1 MINLNDRIER
11 MCHLSPEFVDI
22 TWGAGGSRPAAT
34 LEVVS
39 NVQKVLGVETC
50 MHLICIDNPIKN
62 IDKALKEA
70 RTCGNQN
77 ILALRGDA
85 PNGQK
90 SWTPCKDGL
99 PSATALVRHIRAT
112 HGDYFGIGVAAYPE
126 LHPESPTLEHDLYY
140 LKQKIDAGADFIV
153 TQLFFDV
160 PKFLDWVR
168 EVRRYGVG
176 IEVPIV
182 PGLMPIQTYAGF
194 KKNVVDAGLSVPQ
207 WILDGLEAVKED
219 EVAVR
224 QFGVEVGVKMVREL
238 VESGLV
244 AGVHFYTFNLE
255 KSTRLILEG
264 AGLVPCSSPS
274 SSQQQLSSADGSSSV
289 ASTSTTPPPRSLSSS
304 PEQTTLSVIRKDKP
318 WRTHFLP
325 HRRRQEHQRPI
336 FWANRPKS
344 YISRTETW
352 HQFPSTAN
360 QWQRSVNKYGS
371 LEGYGVGIK
380 YPTAA
385 EARLHWSN
393 NDGRQPRRVGD
404 LSEVFQRYWRGEL
417 QTLPWCDHPCGAG
430 VESGGEWE
438 SYRDRLV
445 ELNGVGCYL
454 AINAQP
460 VVNGVKSDDK
470 VFGWGPSGGY
480 VYQKA
485 FLEFFVSPDQL
496 PILIDRLKTQY
507 PTYTY
512 NAINHSGSTFFH
524 SSSSPKSKSK
534 SRCRSK
540 HTNTNADKEDDEEE
554 EEEEEEEPNTVTW
567 GVFPNHEIVQPTI
580 VERSSFLAWK
590 DEAFA
595 LWDQWAQ
602 CFEGGETESDLTRKV
617 LDEVRGTWYLMNIVN
632 NDYHEPTGVFD
643 LFEEDFVRV
652 KKVREADAKVV
663 AVEASDVSQVLE
675 AKEVTEVEEEVEK
688 ATRRKEE
695 KDGSNVFSNAL
706 AAVVVA
712 AAAAAGGRGVCQ
724 DLVVVENLAV
734 AEANCSA

>member
-1 MINLNDRIER
+1 MKIVDRIHQRQEEGRPFFSFEYFSPKTAQGMINLNDRIER

-50 MHLICIDNPIKN
+50 MHLICTDNPIKN

-70 RTCGNQN
+70 RACGNQN

-85 PNGQK
+85 PSGQK

-264 AGLVPCSSPS
+264 AGLVPF
-274 SSQQQLSSADGSSSV
+274 
-289 ASTSTTPPPRSLSSS
+289 
-304 PEQTTLSVIRKDKP
+304 IRKDKP

-470 VFGWGPSGGY
+470 VLGWGPSGGY

-512 NAINHSGSTFFH
+512 NAINHS
-524 SSSSPKSKSK
+524 
-534 SRCRSK
+534 
-540 HTNTNADKEDDEEE
+540 DDEEE

-652 KKVREADAKVV
+652 KEVREADAKVV

-688 ATRRKEE
+688 ATRRQEE

-724 DLVVVENLAV
+724 ELVVVENIAV

>member
-1 MINLNDRIER
+1 MKIADRIHQRQEEGRPFFSFEYFSPKTAQGMINLNDRIER

-50 MHLICIDNPIKN
+50 MHLICTDNSIKN

-70 RTCGNQN
+70 RACGNQN

-224 QFGVEVGVKMVREL
+224 LFGVEVGVKMVREL

-264 AGLVPCSSPS
+264 AGLVPF
-274 SSQQQLSSADGSSSV
+274 
-289 ASTSTTPPPRSLSSS
+289 
-304 PEQTTLSVIRKDKP
+304 IRKDKP

-430 VESGGEWE
+430 VEGGGEWE

-470 VFGWGPSGGY
+470 VLGWGPSGGY

-512 NAINHSGSTFFH
+512 NAINHS
-524 SSSSPKSKSK
+524 
-534 SRCRSK
+534 
-540 HTNTNADKEDDEEE
+540 DDEEE

-632 NDYHEPTGVFD
+632 NDYHEPTGVYD

-688 ATRRKEE
+688 VTRRKEE

-724 DLVVVENLAV
+724 ELVVVENIAV

>member
-1 MINLNDRIER
+1 

-39 NVQKVLGVETC
+39 NVQKVL
-50 MHLICIDNPIKN
+50 
-62 IDKALKEA
+62 
-70 RTCGNQN
+70 
-77 ILALRGDA
+77 ALRGD
-85 PNGQK
+85 PPSDQK

-126 LHPESPTLEHDLYY
+126 LHPESPTLERDLYY
-140 LKQKIDAGADFIV
+140 LKQKIDAGAEFIV

-160 PKFLDWVR
+160 PQFLDWVR

-182 PGLMPIQTYAGF
+182 PGLMPIQTYTGF
-194 KKNVVDAGLSVPQ
+194 RKNVVDAGLSVPQ

-219 EVAVR
+219 EAAVR
-224 QFGVEVGVKMVREL
+224 QFGVEVGVKMVKEL

-244 AGVHFYTFNLE
+244 SGVHFYTFNLE
-255 KSTRLILEG
+255 TSTRLILEG
-264 AGLVPCSSPS
+264 TGLVTCPSPS
-274 SSQQQLSSADGSSSV
+274 SSQQQPSSSDSSNSV
-289 ASTSTTPPPRSLSSS
+289 ASTSTTPPPPSPSSAPKQS
-304 PEQTTLSVIRKDKP
+304 TLSVIRKDKP

-325 HRRRQEHQRPI
+325 HRRREEHQRPI

-344 YISRTETW
+344 YISRTDTW
-352 HQFPSTAN
+352 HQFPSAAN
-360 QWQRSVNKYGS
+360 QWQRSLDKYGS

-385 EARLHWSN
+385 EARLHWSKN
-393 NDGRQPRRVGD
+393 GGGQPRRVED

-417 QTLPWCDHPCGAG
+417 QTLPWCDHPCRAG
-430 VESGGEWE
+430 GGSGGEME

-454 AINAQP
+454 AINSQP

-470 VFGWGPSGGY
+470 VLGWGPSSGY
-480 VYQKA
+480 IYQKA

-496 PILIDRLKTQY
+496 PILINRLETHF
-507 PTYTY
+507 PNYTY

-524 SSSSPKSKSK
+524 SSSPKSK

-540 HTNTNADKEDDEEE
+540 HTNANADKDDKE

-567 GVFPNHEIVQPTI
+567 GVFLNHEIVQPTI

-602 CFEGGETESDLTRKV
+602 CFEGETESDSTRETRKV
-617 LDEVRGTWYLMNIVN
+617 LDEVREKWCLMNIVN
-632 NDYHEPTGVFD
+632 NDYHQPTGVFD
-643 LFEEDFVRV
+643 LFEEDFVRAA
-652 KKVREADAKVV
+652 KAREADAKVV
-663 AVEASDVSQVLE
+663 VAEASGVSQVLE
-675 AKEVTEVEEEVEK
+675 TKEAAGVEEEEER
-688 ATRRKEE
+688 AMRRKEE
-695 KDGSNVFSNAL
+695 EEDGSNVFSNAL

-712 AAAAAGGRGVCQ
+712 AAAAGSHGVCQ
-724 DLVVVENLAV
+724 GLAVENV
-734 AEANCSA
+734 ALTEASCSA

>member
-1 MINLNDRIER
+1 

-50 MHLICIDNPIKN
+50 MHLICTDNPIEN

-70 RTCGNQN
+70 RACGNQN
-77 ILALRGDA
+77 ILALRGD
-85 PNGQK
+85 PPRGQK
-90 SWTPCKDGL
+90 TWTPCKDGL

-126 LHPESPTLEHDLYY
+126 LHPESPTLERDLYY
-140 LKQKIDAGADFIV
+140 LKQKIDAGAEFIV

-160 PKFLDWVR
+160 PRFLDWVR

-194 KKNVVDAGLSVPQ
+194 RKNVVDAGLSVPQ
-207 WILDGLEAVKED
+207 WILDGLEAIKED

-224 QFGVEVGVKMVREL
+224 QFGVEVGVKMVKEL
-238 VESGLV
+238 VESGLIS
-244 AGVHFYTFNLE
+244 GVHFYTFNLE
-255 KSTRLILEG
+255 TSTRLILEG
-264 AGLVPCSSPS
+264 AGLVP
-274 SSQQQLSSADGSSSV
+274 L
-289 ASTSTTPPPRSLSSS
+289 
-304 PEQTTLSVIRKDKP
+304 IRKDKP
-318 WRTHFLP
+318 WRIHFLP
-325 HRRRQEHQRPI
+325 HRRREEHQRPI

-352 HQFPSTAN
+352 HQFPSSAN
-360 QWQRSVNKYGS
+360 QWQRSLDKYGS
-371 LEGYGVGIK
+371 LKGYGVGIK

-393 NDGRQPRRVGD
+393 NGGGQPRRVED

-417 QTLPWCDHPCGAG
+417 QTLPWCDHPCRAG
-430 VESGGEWE
+430 VGSGGEME

-454 AINAQP
+454 AINSQP

-470 VFGWGPSGGY
+470 VLGWGPSSGY

-485 FLEFFVSPDQL
+485 FLEFFVSPDRL
-496 PILIDRLKTQY
+496 PILINRLETHF
-507 PTYTY
+507 PNYTY

-524 SSSSPKSKSK
+524 SSSPKSK
-534 SRCRSK
+534 SRCQSK
-540 HTNTNADKEDDEEE
+540 HTNANADKDDK
-554 EEEEEEEPNTVTW
+554 EEEEPNTVTW
-567 GVFPNHEIVQPTI
+567 GVFPNQEIVQPTI

-602 CFEGGETESDLTRKV
+602 CFEGETESDLTRETRRV
-617 LDEVRGTWYLMNIVN
+617 LDEVREKWYLMNVVN
-632 NDYHEPTGVFD
+632 NDYHQPTGVFN
-643 LFEEDFVRV
+643 LFEEDFVRAA
-652 KKVREADAKVV
+652 KAREADTKVV
-663 AVEASDVSQVLE
+663 AAEVSDVSQVLE
-675 AKEVTEVEEEVEK
+675 TKEAAGVEEEK
-688 ATRRKEE
+688 ALRRKEE
-695 KDGSNVFSNAL
+695 KEEGSNVFSNAL

-712 AAAAAGGRGVCQ
+712 AAAAGSRGVCQ
-724 DLVVVENLAV
+724 ELAVENVAV
-734 AEANCSA
+734 TEARCSA

>member
-1 MINLNDRIER
+1 M
-11 MCHLSPEFVDI
+11 
-22 TWGAGGSRPAAT
+22 
-34 LEVVS
+34 
-39 NVQKVLGVETC
+39 
-50 MHLICIDNPIKN
+50 
-62 IDKALKEA
+62 
-70 RTCGNQN
+70 
-77 ILALRGDA
+77 
-85 PNGQK
+85 
-90 SWTPCKDGL
+90 
-99 PSATALVRHIRAT
+99 
-112 HGDYFGIGVAAYPE
+112 
-126 LHPESPTLEHDLYY
+126 
-140 LKQKIDAGADFIV
+140 

-182 PGLMPIQTYAGF
+182 PGLMPIQTYTGF

-244 AGVHFYTFNLE
+244 SGVHFYTFNLE

-274 SSQQQLSSADGSSSV
+274 SPQQQLSSSDGSSSV
-289 ASTSTTPPPRSLSSS
+289 ASTSATSPPRSLSSS
-304 PEQTTLSVIRKDKP
+304 PKQTTLSVIRKDKP

-404 LSEVFQRYWRGEL
+404 LSEVFQKYWRGEL

-460 VVNGVKSDDK
+460 MVNGVKSDDK
-470 VFGWGPSGGY
+470 VLGWGPSGGY
-480 VYQKA
+480 VYQK
-485 FLEFFVSPDQL
+485 VSPGIDVVETL
-496 PILIDRLKTQY
+496 SPFLIDY
-507 PTYTY
+507 
-512 NAINHSGSTFFH
+512 FFLCWFQM
-524 SSSSPKSKSK
+524 
-534 SRCRSK
+534 R
-540 HTNTNADKEDDEEE
+540 
-554 EEEEEEEPNTVTW
+554 
-567 GVFPNHEIVQPTI
+567 
-580 VERSSFLAWK
+580 
-590 DEAFA
+590 
-595 LWDQWAQ
+595 
-602 CFEGGETESDLTRKV
+602 
-617 LDEVRGTWYLMNIVN
+617 
-632 NDYHEPTGVFD
+632 
-643 LFEEDFVRV
+643 
-652 KKVREADAKVV
+652 
-663 AVEASDVSQVLE
+663 
-675 AKEVTEVEEEVEK
+675 
-688 ATRRKEE
+688 
-695 KDGSNVFSNAL
+695 
-706 AAVVVA
+706 
-712 AAAAAGGRGVCQ
+712 
-724 DLVVVENLAV
+724 
-734 AEANCSA
+734 